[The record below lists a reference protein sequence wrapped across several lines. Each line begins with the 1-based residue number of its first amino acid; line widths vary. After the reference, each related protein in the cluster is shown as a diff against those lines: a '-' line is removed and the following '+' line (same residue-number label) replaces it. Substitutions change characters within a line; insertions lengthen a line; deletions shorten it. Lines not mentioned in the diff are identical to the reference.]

1 MIFRVNLE
9 ISLAKH
15 KKGKSAKKPDTKDSG
30 NKDLPPTESLDSG
43 NKDLPPTESVDS
55 ENKDLP
61 PTESANLEYE
71 KIIRKKKLDFLFWFR
86 VGLAALGGVLATV
99 LLEPIEGEERRWAS
113 IGMLIVL
120 FIVTIIIA
128 KGMHLNLPR
137 SDRKKLITT
146 GIGSYVFIYLFV
158 WILSYTFVHASD
170 SEISS
175 ILFT

>member
-1 MIFRVNLE
+1 MILPKILNRIFRVNLE

-15 KKGKSAKKPDTKDSG
+15 KKKSKPAKKPDTE
-30 NKDLPPTESLDSG
+30 N
-43 NKDLPPTESVDS
+43 S

-61 PTESANLEYE
+61 PTESIDSENKDLPPTQSTDLDYE

>member
-1 MIFRVNLE
+1 MPKVLNGIFRVNLE

-15 KKGKSAKKPDTKDSG
+15 KKSKPAKKPDTE
-30 NKDLPPTESLDSG
+30 N
-43 NKDLPPTESVDS
+43 S

-61 PTESANLEYE
+61 PTEPVNLEFE
-71 KIIRKKKLDFLFWFR
+71 KIIRKKKIDILFWLR
-86 VGLAALGGVLATV
+86 VGLAAIGGAMATF

-113 IGMLIVL
+113 IGLLIAL
-120 FIVTIIIA
+120 FIFSIIIA

-137 SDRKKLITT
+137 SDRKKIITT
-146 GIGSYVFIYLFV
+146 GIGSFIFIYLFV

>member
-1 MIFRVNLE
+1 MPKILNGIFRVNLE

-15 KKGKSAKKPDTKDSG
+15 KKSKPAKKPDAE
-30 NKDLPPTESLDSG
+30 N
-43 NKDLPPTESVDS
+43 S

-61 PTESANLEYE
+61 PIEPANLEYE
-71 KIIRKKKLDFLFWFR
+71 KIIRKKKIDILFWLR
-86 VGLAALGGVLATV
+86 VSLAAIGGAMATF

-113 IGMLIVL
+113 IGLLIAL
-120 FIVTIIIA
+120 FIFSIIIA

-137 SDRKKLITT
+137 SDRKKIITT
-146 GIGSYVFIYLFV
+146 GIGSFIFIYLFV